1 MKQPPLK
8 VAVELGVNIMAARPT
23 TSTWLYTHKYV
34 TINKHVQHL
43 DSFICNNP
51 HCVKEVIR
59 VESIE
64 VEET

>member
-8 VAVELGVNIMAARPT
+8 VTVGLRVNIMAARPT
-23 TSTWLYTHKYV
+23 RSAWLYMHKNA
-34 TINKHVQHL
+34 TINKHVHHL
-43 DSFICNNP
+43 GSFICNNS
-51 HCVKEVIR
+51 HCVKEVIS

>member
-8 VAVELGVNIMAARPT
+8 VTVELHVNIMAARPT
-23 TSTWLYTHKYV
+23 TSTWLYRHKYA
-34 TINKHVQHL
+34 TINKHVHHL
-43 DSFICNNP
+43 ASFICNNF
-51 HCVKEVIR
+51 HCVKEVIH

>member
-8 VAVELGVNIMAARPT
+8 VTVELRVNVMAARPT
-23 TSTWLYTHKYV
+23 RSAWLYMQKYV
-34 TINKHVQHL
+34 TINKHFHHL
-43 DSFICNNP
+43 GSFICNNS

-59 VESIE
+59 VESLE